1 MKGLCEEPCYV
12 IELLEDGV
20 TIDDVIDGYISE
32 HALVSFT
39 LREENLKKLVGFV
52 LTGKGLLQ
60 GCI

>member
-39 LREENLKKLVGFV
+39 LREENLKKLVD
-52 LTGKGLLQ
+52 LS
-60 GCI
+60 